1 MNELTTIKDIDLLPS
16 LSKFGVDVSKP
27 DFIIFTSSEKKINE
41 LIDIDEREGKRAL
54 LLAVQTCL
62 ITYLNVDANLE
73 ANKMVTAEICKSIII
88 DYGDKIGIEQLMHAF
103 NLCSR
108 GKLGTDIDLTMYYG
122 KINHK
127 VFLDVLRAYCAK
139 KYKVCS
145 GLAEA
150 KRVEGNKST
159 PATYQEICEIFFKRF
174 LHEIETN
181 TLTVENMDYYC
192 TSIGKQWIKSG
203 LVPIS
208 EDKKKFIFKNL
219 KNKMYVKIHTVLV
232 PKIDEEIGT
241 IEYSEQTKK
250 VPLQLHPDFKNYELE
265 DIYTYLILTDFIN
278 EKRKQ

>member
-1 MNELTTIKDIDLLPS
+1 MNELTTKKDIDLLPS

-27 DFIIFTSSEKKINE
+27 DFLLFTSAEKKINE
-41 LIDIDEREGKRAL
+41 LIDLDEREGKRAL

-88 DYGDKIGIEQLMHAF
+88 DYGDRLGIEQLMHAF

-159 PATYQEICEIFFKRF
+159 PATYNEICEIFFKRF
-174 LHEIETN
+174 LEEIEKN
-181 TLTVENMDYYC
+181 TLTNESMEYYS

-203 LVPIS
+203 LIPIS
-208 EDKKKFIFKNL
+208 AEKKRFIYTNL
-219 KNKMYVKIHTVLV
+219 KNKMYVKQHTIIQ
-232 PKIDEEIGT
+232 PIINEDDGT
-241 IEYSEQTKK
+241 IDYKTLTKN
-250 VPLQLHPDFKNYELE
+250 VPLQVHPDFKNYELE
-265 DIYTYLILTDFIN
+265 DIYTYLILTDFIRN
-278 EKRKQ
+278 GTKN